1 MKWKRK
7 NTGFNTASDRTG
19 VKSTIKEI
27 YLGLP
32 GGPKVKGYRIQYHVR
47 KNGLQIDR
55 KEKA

>member
-1 MKWKRK
+1 MERK